1 MSSIH
6 LDDPP
11 QLAAALDALDAAVA
25 HVRELDFASYEPA
38 VRLRALQRLE
48 TAARRQ
54 AVAGHDIIVGL
65 TKEEPAAIGGAVHKV
80 VADWLRISPTEAR
93 RRLHNAKQLAP
104 RTTLTGQTLP
114 PELPA
119 TAVVWRDGQLDAHHL
134 RVIQSFMRDLPHDT
148 PAAIIA
154 KAEAF
159 LADQA
164 TQLRPE
170 QLEKVANRY
179 AITINPDGTFSDQD
193 RARARG
199 FSWSPQRR
207 DGMSIAKLTATPE
220 LRANLDAWFA
230 RFAAPGMCNPEVS

>member
-1 MSSIH
+1 MCSTCVA
-6 LDDPP
+6 DPP

-25 HVRELDFASYEPA
+25 RIRELNFGTYEPA
-38 VRLRALQRLE
+38 TRLRALQRLE

-54 AVAGHDIIVGL
+54 AVAGHDIIAGL
-65 TKEEPAAIGGAVHKV
+65 AHEDRSDIGGPVHKV
-80 VADWLRISPTEAR
+80 IADWLRISPAQAR
-93 RRLHNAKQLAP
+93 RRLHDAAQLNP

-119 TAVVWRDGQLDAHHL
+119 TALMWRDGQLDTHHL
-134 RVIQSFMRDLPHDT
+134 RVIQTFIRDLPADT

-164 TQLRPE
+164 TELRPD
-170 QLEKVANRY
+170 QLAKVADRY
-179 AITINPDGTFSDQD
+179 AITINPDGKFSDQD

-199 FSWSPQRR
+199 FSWAPQRR

-230 RFAAPGMCNPEVS
+230 RFAAPGMCNP